1 MKSIYLSLIC
11 LALVTSACGGLR
23 HIPNVASETQWRP
36 LAAISPTKAAAALA
50 TVKPPPTEVPFR
62 QIELRGSYVA
72 VFDILDKSKKLSPE
86 EIDGLTDYLASKI
99 AEDGLFHVVPRD
111 EIKKRLRAQKKK
123 SFKECYDQSCQ
134 IEIGREIAA
143 QKTLSVTISPIGSSC
158 VVTAA
163 LFDLK
168 KAATDATA
176 SSRGKCIP
184 DNLVTQIENIVAKFR
199 RMAK

>member
-1 MKSIYLSLIC
+1 MKSVYLIIVG
-11 LALVTSACGGLR
+11 LALMGSACGGLR
-23 HIPNVASETQWRP
+23 HIPDVASETQWRA
-36 LAAISPTKAAAALA
+36 LAAISPTKAAATLA
-50 TVKPPPTEVPFR
+50 SAKPPPTEVPIR
-62 QIELRGSYVA
+62 QIEVRGSYVA
-72 VFDILDKSKKLSPE
+72 VFDIRDKSKKLNPE
-86 EIDGLTDYLASKI
+86 ELDGLTDYLASKI

-111 EIKKRLRAQKKK
+111 EIKKRIREQKKK
-123 SFKECYDQSCQ
+123 SFKQCYDQTCQ

-158 VVTAA
+158 VITAA

-176 SSRGKCIP
+176 SSRGKCLP
-184 DNLVTQIENIVAKFR
+184 DNLVTQIEDIVTKFR